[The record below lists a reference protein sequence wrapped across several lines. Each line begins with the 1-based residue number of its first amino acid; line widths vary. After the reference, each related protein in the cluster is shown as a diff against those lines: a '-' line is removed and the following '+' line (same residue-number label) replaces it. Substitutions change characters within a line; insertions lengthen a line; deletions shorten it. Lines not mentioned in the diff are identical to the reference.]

1 MIMKNIYPLPRT
13 LLSALLICTLSA
25 PLYAAI
31 TPEEQ
36 VIPRIVQLSKIP
48 TTESVNEVIALAQ
61 EGSTNKMRLQFVM
74 TALIQIGASTAGDAY
89 VKGILDDANAADMSV
104 KGGLAYLAQRPEPW
118 MVAYAEKF
126 LADSYDG
133 ETRCMA
139 AKLAGAL
146 GITTSVETI
155 KQIISTSAYGDVR
168 SQAAYGL
175 AQLMPVTDFVTA
187 IDATDMRSWDK
198 TLAKQLNV
206 FVQADAATKESDI
219 SKKLKRSEFIFPL
232 AAMRYMLQTN
242 NIELLKKYVVQG
254 DATSLTIPN
263 RAHQLFV
270 RMLGYQITGNIDN
283 VVISQIPA
291 L

>member
-1 MIMKNIYPLPRT
+1 MGGIMNN
-13 LLSALLICTLSA
+13 
-25 PLYAAI
+25 
-31 TPEEQ
+31 E
-36 VIPRIVQLSKIP
+36 RIDP
-48 TTESVNEVIALAQ
+48 
-61 EGSTNKMRLQFVM
+61 
-74 TALIQIGASTAGDAY
+74 
-89 VKGILDDANAADMSV
+89 
-104 KGGLAYLAQRPEPW
+104 YLH
-118 MVAYAEKF
+118 
-126 LADSYDG
+126 S
-133 ETRCMA
+133 
-139 AKLAGAL
+139 
-146 GITTSVETI
+146 
-155 KQIISTSAYGDVR
+155 
-168 SQAAYGL
+168 YGL
-175 AQLMPVTDFVTA
+175 AKLIPVTDFVTA